1 MWYILNMMELYSAV
15 KTKIIEFEV
24 NGRDLNKLY

>member
-15 KTKIIEFEV
+15 KNKIIEFEV